1 MFGAMSRLGMPDI
14 VPVLSRGKHRSPRSG
29 ACFMEY
35 ASFLAGERWSDH
47 PKCTHPLLAGVARD
61 INDHI
66 SDAERAKLVPLIP
79 SVVGLD
85 SDDPLLDVI
94 ISTRCALM
102 ALPVAAEFRQRALAA
117 GLLAARRVIDELGP
131 QPAPLVISSLS
142 DDIERA
148 LAATPHATKWA
159 ERFVA
164 DTATST
170 RVFCRRSA
178 PNIAHVAVEGIAGA
192 CVRDPDSLLA
202 NLLATV
208 IADCRSWVDCE
219 SQTEENTHPS
229 RQGAWVS

>member
-1 MFGAMSRLGMPDI
+1 MSRLGMPDI

-66 SDAERAKLVPLIP
+66 SDDGRATLVPLIP
-79 SVVGLD
+79 SVIGLN

-94 ISTRCALM
+94 ISTRCALL
-102 ALPVAAEFRQRALAA
+102 ALPVAAEYRQRALAA
-117 GLLAARRVIDELGP
+117 GLLAARRVIDELSR
-131 QPAPLVISSLS
+131 QPAPRAITGLLAE
-142 DDIERA
+142 IEQA

-159 ERFVA
+159 EGFVA
-164 DTATST
+164 DTVTST

-178 PNIAHVAVEGIAGA
+178 PNIVHVAVEGIAEA
-192 CVRDPDSLLA
+192 CVRDPASLLA
-202 NLLATV
+202 DLLTQV
-208 IADCRSWVDCE
+208 IAECRSWIEYE
-219 SQTEENTHPS
+219 SQPKEPTRLH
-229 RQGAWVS
+229 RRGAEVS